1 MMLILNISR
10 IVEKKNIQM
19 LYPFCEA
26 TLTVKILK
34 WGGYVAMEF
43 FFFLQKNLLMLQ
55 SNLCLKKKKK

>member
-34 WGGYVAMEF
+34 CGGYVAMEF
-43 FFFLQKNLLMLQ
+43 FFPSKEPSNTSKQ
-55 SNLCLKKKKK
+55 SLP